1 MTRYLEDI
9 SDLTTLLPIGII
21 LAILVGP
28 CIENP
33 KSIIITE
40 NVMGNKIPD
49 KFYYVRG
56 KRVYLEID
64 GKPLEDYLRSRDIPK
79 LSIE

>member
-1 MTRYLEDI
+1 MTRVLEDI
-9 SDLTTLLPIGII
+9 SDLATLFPIGII
-21 LAILVGP
+21 PVIFVGP

-40 NVMGNKIPD
+40 NVIGNKIPD

-64 GKPLEDYLRSRDIPK
+64 GKPLEDYFKSK
-79 LSIE
+79 NKEGYSIK

>member
-1 MTRYLEDI
+1 MTRVLEDI
-9 SDLTTLLPIGII
+9 SDLATLFPIGII
-21 LAILVGP
+21 PVIFVGP

-40 NVMGNKIPD
+40 NVIGNKIPD

-56 KRVYLEID
+56 ERVYLEID
-64 GKPLEDYLRSRDIPK
+64 GKPIEDYLRSRDQNNYNNQ
-79 LSIE
+79 